1 MGESDMTPVWNSA
14 GLRGG
19 PERRHTDRRAKAR
32 GTTDRRSGIRRR
44 RVRTAVLAAAM
55 SSAPL
60 ARPVVALLPPVKNV
74 KATIDV
80 SAEYFAVPASEAYD
94 EIISEAAEKYDIDP
108 HLIHAVMQA
117 ESAFHPYAVSRAGAE
132 GLMQLMPE
140 LSDEM
145 GVDNA
150 FDPRDNIM
158 GGTRYLKR
166 LLDYHNGNIDLA
178 LASYNAGPG
187 NVERYR
193 GVPPFR
199 ETRNYVKTIKQI
211 YAARKKRS
219 KDGD

>member
-1 MGESDMTPVWNSA
+1 MASDWNSS
-14 GLRGG
+14 GVLGG
-19 PERRHTDRRAKAR
+19 PERRQGDRRKRERIAGTDRRR
-32 GTTDRRSGIRRR
+32 GTRGR

-60 ARPVVALLPPVKNV
+60 ARVPAAILPPVKTV
-74 KATIDV
+74 KPTVDV
-80 SAEYFAVPASEAYD
+80 SAEYVAIPASEAYD
-94 EIISEAAEKYDIDP
+94 EIIKEAAEKYDMDP

-145 GVDNA
+145 GVTNS

-158 GGTRYLKR
+158 GGARYLKR
-166 LLDYHNGNIDLA
+166 LLDFHNGNLDLA

-187 NVERYR
+187 NVERYG

-199 ETRNYVKTIKQI
+199 ETRRYVKTIKQI
-211 YAARKKRS
+211 YAARKKRNVTNAN
-219 KDGD
+219 

>member
-1 MGESDMTPVWNSA
+1 MAHEWNSS
-14 GLRGG
+14 GVLGG
-19 PERRHTDRRAKAR
+19 PERRHGDRRKHDR
-32 GTTDRRSGIRRR
+32 GTTDRRRGNRGR

-60 ARPVVALLPPVKNV
+60 ARVPAAILPPVKTV
-74 KATIDV
+74 KPMVDV
-80 SAEYFAVPASEAYD
+80 SAEYVAIPASEAYD
-94 EIISEAAEKYDIDP
+94 EIINEAAEKYDMDP

-145 GVDNA
+145 GVSDA

-158 GGTRYLKR
+158 GGARYLKR
-166 LLDYHNGNIDLA
+166 LLDYHDGNLDLA

-187 NVERYR
+187 NVERYG

-199 ETRNYVKTIKQI
+199 ETRRYVKTIKQI
-211 YAARKKRS
+211 YAARKKRNS
-219 KDGD
+219 SNAN

>member
-1 MGESDMTPVWNSA
+1 MAPEWNSS
-14 GLRGG
+14 GLLGG
-19 PERRHTDRRAKAR
+19 PEPERRHGDRRKRERIVGTDRRR
-32 GTTDRRSGIRRR
+32 GTRGR

-60 ARPVVALLPPVKNV
+60 ARVPAAILPPMKTVTPTV
-74 KATIDV
+74 DV
-80 SAEYFAVPASEAYD
+80 SAEYVAIPASEAYD
-94 EIISEAAEKYDIDP
+94 EIINEAAEKYDMDP
-108 HLIHAVMQA
+108 NLIHAVMQA

-145 GVDNA
+145 GVGDA

-158 GGTRYLKR
+158 GGARYLKR
-166 LLDYHNGNIDLA
+166 LLDYHEGNLDLA

-187 NVERYR
+187 NVERYG

-199 ETRNYVKTIKQI
+199 ETRRYVRTIKQI
-211 YAARKKRS
+211 YAARKKRN
-219 KDGD
+219 DTNAN